1 MEKNKN
7 TQVNYSRQKT
17 EFVYK
22 LKTNRPSLRTKCRRP
37 LLAAPRILPCPPK
50 MSLRTSPQTGV
61 AIRTPRA
68 PHFLSRVG
76 GGDCPPSCQPIP
88 AHCRGRQS
96 GHFLETGS
104 LLPPPAALRRFPRR
118 PADMH
123 RTPCPA
129 SVGRGAHTPPLAA
142 HRTTKPCHCEERSDV
157 AIRTP
162 FAPHL
167 QPMRRG
173 GVLPRPICRTLPVI
187 SCRAAPTCAAARHA
201 LHPQRR
207 GTLTPPYRH
216 FTNSVGDDA
225 PIALY
230 APLLAKTLSLRGAE
244 RRGNPYSFCTAPPT
258 YA

>member
-1 MEKNKN
+1 MERNARGN
-7 TQVNYSRQKT
+7 GENDRAGVGGDPYGR
-17 EFVYK
+17 
-22 LKTNRPSLRTKCRRP
+22 SL
-37 LLAAPRILPCPPK
+37 LLLHPPPAALNSLP
-50 MSLRTSPQTGV
+50 T
-61 AIRTPRA
+61 
-68 PHFLSRVG
+68 LSRPVERRTASVG

-118 PADMH
+118 PADM
-123 RTPCPA
+123 
-129 SVGRGAHTPPLAA
+129 

-187 SCRAAPTCAAARHA
+187 SCRAAPTCAAA
-201 LHPQRR
+201 
-207 GTLTPPYRH
+207 
-216 FTNSVGDDA
+216 DDCR
-225 PIALY
+225 
-230 APLLAKTLSLRGAE
+230 THNGGAHWP
-244 RRGNPYSFCTAPPT
+244 RPT
-258 YA
+258 GFS

>member
-1 MEKNKN
+1 MRR
-7 TQVNYSRQKT
+7 TSKT
-17 EFVYK
+17 
-22 LKTNRPSLRTKCRRP
+22 PSLRTG
-37 LLAAPRILPCPPK
+37 AHA
-50 MSLRTSPQTGV
+50 GV
-61 AIRTPRA
+61 AIRNTPTRRTSCSLHGRGSTLPMRCGIGKTGGAEPPPLCKFINFFCRA
-68 PHFLSRVG
+68 APMCAAAETHRTICYAPVG
-76 GGDCPPSCQPIP
+76 DGDCPPSCQPIP
-88 AHCRGRQS
+88 VHCRGRQS

-187 SCRAAPTCAAARHA
+187 SCRAAPMCAAA
-201 LHPQRR
+201 
-207 GTLTPPYRH
+207 
-216 FTNSVGDDA
+216 DDCR
-225 PIALY
+225 
-230 APLLAKTLSLRGAE
+230 THNGGAHWP
-244 RRGNPYSFCTAPPT
+244 RPT
-258 YA
+258 GFS

>member
-1 MEKNKN
+1 MQGGNGENDRAG
-7 TQVNYSRQKT
+7 VGGDPRG
-17 EFVYK
+17 
-22 LKTNRPSLRTKCRRP
+22 RSL
-37 LLAAPRILPCPPK
+37 LLLHPPPAALNSLP
-50 MSLRTSPQTGV
+50 T
-61 AIRTPRA
+61 
-68 PHFLSRVG
+68 LSRPVERRTASVG

-187 SCRAAPTCAAARHA
+187 SCRAAPMCAAADTHRTPDGGAHGCRPTGKNKNRA
-201 LHPQRR
+201 EGTIPTSPRR
-207 GTLTPPYRH
+207 RCPPH
-216 FTNSVGDDA
+216 FST
-225 PIALY
+225 
-230 APLLAKTLSLRGAE
+230 
-244 RRGNPYSFCTAPPT
+244 
-258 YA
+258 

>member
-1 MEKNKN
+1 M
-7 TQVNYSRQKT
+7 
-17 EFVYK
+17 
-22 LKTNRPSLRTKCRRP
+22 
-37 LLAAPRILPCPPK
+37 PP
-50 MSLRTSPQTGV
+50 PPAG
-61 AIRTPRA
+61 RA
-68 PHFLSRVG
+68 PHITLPSKNVIANQSADRRGNPYTPRTALPVPRRG
-76 GGDCPPSCQPIP
+76 RRLPTVVPADSPPSCQPIP

-187 SCRAAPTCAAARHA
+187 SCRAAPTCAAA
-201 LHPQRR
+201 
-207 GTLTPPYRH
+207 
-216 FTNSVGDDA
+216 DDCR
-225 PIALY
+225 
-230 APLLAKTLSLRGAE
+230 THNGGAHWP
-244 RRGNPYSFCTAPPT
+244 RPT
-258 YA
+258 GFS